1 MAKNNFLTDK
11 FTTTGGVA
19 SVAYGSSSLFYSVC
33 DQIKNNSVSKTLDQQ
48 LPSHLVLDFVGTKDI
63 LVSIFSTGLRVEYA
77 KDEELTDFIDIFSN
91 GITEFSG
98 IVCDIFLK
106 NLNKVSNYSY
116 EFSDIIEE
124 ALFETKSRYS
134 SSSDIEINYDQAV
147 SQIITEFDS
156 QGYVLEDL
164 KNIVLIALSNPR
176 TKITYAPPDQII
188 RLSEQNS
195 IGKDYRGV
203 DRDLGTSSIANYYN
217 NVGYNPSGGSID
229 SSVVLGYVGYP
240 LAFLLGESLLEKD
253 SFENYLTSSLTQV
266 REVVSDPIYN
276 LNLATVNLNN

>member
-1 MAKNNFLTDK
+1 VAKNNFLTDK

-19 SVAYGSSSLFYSVC
+19 SVAYGSSSLFYNVC
-33 DQIKNNSVSKTLDQQ
+33 DQIKNSSASKTLDQQ

-63 LVSIFSTGLRVEYA
+63 LINIFYLGLQAEYT
-77 KDEELTDFIDIFSN
+77 KEEELTDFIDIFAN
-91 GITEFSG
+91 GIAEFSS
-98 IVCDIFLK
+98 IACSIFLK
-106 NLNKVSNYSY
+106 NLNKVSNYNY
-116 EFSDIIEE
+116 EFSDIIAE

-134 SSSDIEINYDQAV
+134 NNSDIEINYDQIV
-147 SQIITEFDS
+147 SQIVTEFDD
-156 QGYVLEDL
+156 QGYVLKDL
-164 KNIVLIALSNPR
+164 KNIVLIALRNPR
-176 TKITYAPPDQII
+176 TKITYAPPDQVIQ
-188 RLSEQNS
+188 LSEQNS
-195 IGKDYRGV
+195 VGRDYRGV

-217 NVGYNPSGGSID
+217 NVGYNPSGGNID

-253 SFENYLTSSLTQV
+253 SFENYLTSSLTLA

>member
-63 LVSIFSTGLRVEYA
+63 LVSIFSVGIQEEYA
-77 KDEELTDFIDIFSN
+77 KEEELSDFIDIFSN
-91 GITEFSG
+91 GVAEFSD
-98 IVCDIFLK
+98 IACDIFLK
-106 NLNKVSNYSY
+106 NLNKVSDYSY
-116 EFSDIIEE
+116 EFSDIIAE

-134 SSSDIEINYDQAV
+134 DSSDIEIDYDRV
-147 SQIITEFDS
+147 VGQIIAEFDS
-156 QGYVLEDL
+156 QGYVLKDL

-176 TKITYAPPDQII
+176 TKITHAPPDQIV